1 MAELARRTTICE
13 LRRAGSSVSD
23 IIKST
28 GYAKSTVYRVVA
40 AFDAEGK
47 VQRSRHSPRSDRK
60 RTKTFLAGLKRTLK
74 ADPSQPMSK
83 LAQKRSVS
91 RSTISRAVKED
102 LGMKSYVR
110 RVRNLLT
117 TRSRALRAE
126 RCPKLLNHLKHKGG
140 HVRVFVDEKKFV
152 VDEVANKQNT
162 RILAFDPSEVPPVMQ
177 SKNPAS
183 VMVFAAVASDGNVM
197 PPHFIEAGLKINTA
211 EYLKILKDVL
221 MPWIRRNY
229 DPFKVMLVQD
239 SAPAHGAKKVQDFLK
254 ENLPLMVPKDIWP
267 SSSPDLNVCDY
278 WLFGVIEGKSNVTSH
293 SSVNSLKAAIRR
305 AFRNLDPEDVKRS
318 CSRFRSR
325 ISQIIDAKGSHIE

>member
-1 MAELARRTTICE
+1 MTELAQRTTICE

-74 ADPSQPMSK
+74 SDPSQPMSK

-91 RSTISRAVKED
+91 RSTISRAVNED
-102 LGMKSYVR
+102 LDMKSYVR

-162 RILAFDPSEVPPVMQ
+162 RIIAFDPSEVPPVMQ
-177 SKNPAS
+177 SKN
-183 VMVFAAVASDGNVM
+183 
-197 PPHFIEAGLKINTA
+197 
-211 EYLKILKDVL
+211 
-221 MPWIRRNY
+221 
-229 DPFKVMLVQD
+229 
-239 SAPAHGAKKVQDFLK
+239 
-254 ENLPLMVPKDIWP
+254 
-267 SSSPDLNVCDY
+267 
-278 WLFGVIEGKSNVTSH
+278 
-293 SSVNSLKAAIRR
+293 
-305 AFRNLDPEDVKRS
+305 
-318 CSRFRSR
+318 
-325 ISQIIDAKGSHIE
+325 SQLL